1 MCHNKAFLKYFAV
14 MMNGI
19 HCEDKY
25 DYESLW
31 PRHFKSTLVFLAAN
45 VSLLFCHVSW
55 ALNTLV
61 EIPLKN

>member
-1 MCHNKAFLKYFAV
+1 MR
-14 MMNGI
+14 NGI

>member
-1 MCHNKAFLKYFAV
+1 MAFTVKISMIMKVF
-14 MMNGI
+14 GR
-19 HCEDKY
+19 D
-25 DYESLW
+25 
-31 PRHFKSTLVFLAAN
+31 TLNLHFLAAN